1 MNSTFWLLVLLS
13 MFAISLYVP
22 FLDGANRLFVERFC
36 FTPVTA
42 GRALMVTYLISAI
55 CSPPIGMLVD
65 YFGYKRFIIIA
76 TMLLFTT
83 SQFIILVYPQ
93 CAEGGLPKEGAI
105 AGLALLG
112 LGYCLYG
119 NCLVPSISL
128 VVKRK
133 ITGTA
138 FGIMLMVESA
148 SLAFLPIING

>member
-1 MNSTFWLLVLLS
+1 
-13 MFAISLYVP
+13 MFAVGLYVP
-22 FLDGANRLFVERFC
+22 FLDGANKLFVERFC

-42 GRALMVTYLISAI
+42 GRALVITYLVAAL
-55 CSPPIGMLVD
+55 CSPPIGMLID
-65 YFGYKRFIIIA
+65 RFGQKRYIIIG

-83 SQFIILVYPQ
+83 AQFIILVYPQ
-93 CAEGGLPKEGAI
+93 CLDGGFSENGAI
-105 AGLALLG
+105 SGLVLIG

-138 FGIMLMVESA
+138 FGIMQMIESIA
-148 SLAFLPIING
+148 LAFFPLINGELI